1 MQYRNELVLAA
12 DEVYKGM
19 KNRRTKILN
28 QIQMHAVSQIKEGY
42 TCFRI
47 SKLKKA
53 DERYLKEWADMTNA
67 TVKVINFRCFEN
79 AKRYAIR
86 QFTVDLKGSV
96 ELDYELEGKTL
107 IIEI

>member
-12 DEVYKGM
+12 GEVYNGM
-19 KNRRTKILN
+19 KNRRAKILE

-42 TCFRI
+42 TSFRI
-47 SKLKKA
+47 SKLKRA
-53 DERYLKEWADMTNA
+53 DECYLEEWAALTNA

-86 QFTVDLKGSV
+86 QFMVDLKGSI